1 MLETKA
7 ILVVGFLN
15 QFELFKVAAVYM
27 LYTTI
32 YSCDTTAFFFCC
44 IPIPNPLIETR
55 SNVIVEGQHL
65 MYVIQE
71 AFNN

>member
-32 YSCDTTAFFFCC
+32 YSCDTTAFFSVVYRFQ
-44 IPIPNPLIETR
+44 IL
-55 SNVIVEGQHL
+55 
-65 MYVIQE
+65 
-71 AFNN
+71 